1 MANANIARGLIPY
14 RRTTGEPYNGAANIY
29 YVPAA
34 FGTAIYVG
42 DPIHIVTATADL
54 QGIPGVG
61 IPTQGNGT
69 DTPITTYGL
78 IGAMVGI
85 VSGGEPVIPVTR
97 DLPVYHPAS
106 TAGYILVSDDP
117 DMLYMIQE
125 NGNMGTGAAGSVAGP
140 GKNVD
145 LVSGTGSTVTGYS
158 GWQIGSASLSVN
170 ALQMRVIRLLEQAD
184 NALGTNA
191 KWLCRINQNQL
202 TSTSGT

>member
-1 MANANIARGLIPY
+1 MANANTPRGLIPY

-42 DPIHIVTATADL
+42 DPIHIVTATADGS
-54 QGIPGVG
+54 GIPGVG

-78 IGAMVGI
+78 IGAMVGV
-85 VSGGEPVIPVTR
+85 VSGGEPIIGINQAS
-97 DLPVYHPAS
+97 PVYHPAS
-106 TAGYILVSDDP
+106 TAGYILVADDP
-117 DMLYMIQE
+117 DTLFMVQE
-125 NGNMGTGAAGSVAGP
+125 NGNMGTGAVGSVAGP

-145 LVSGTGSTVTGYS
+145 LVSGAGSTTTGYS
-158 GWQIGSASLSVN
+158 GWQLGSASLSVN
-170 ALQMRVIRLLEQAD
+170 ALQMRVIRLLQQAD

-191 KWLCRINQNQL
+191 KWLCRINLNQL
-202 TSTSGT
+202 TNTAGT